1 MCSQNRIIQKCL
13 FNKLRENTVKSVS
26 GLSALLDDTYET
38 LTARTSEVV
47 RVQRASRTKRIEFGS
62 IRTTRDVK
70 GHVEMSCHVAA
81 FA

>member
-26 GLSALLDDTYET
+26 GLNALIDDTYET
-38 LTARTSEVV
+38 LTARTSEVI
-47 RVQRASRTKRIEFGS
+47 RVQRVSRTKRIEFGS
-62 IRTTRDVK
+62 IHITRNVK
-70 GHVEMSCHVAA
+70 GHVEMSCHVAE